1 MEIYA
6 SERCKASASI
16 TRKVDVFHQRCLQRI
31 MKIWYFDH
39 VTNEMVLRQSNLPRL
54 SVTIAHYHLK
64 LAGHIIHM
72 NNSHNPK
79 KYSGAR
85 PSLTTSKASVGMK
98 PKSSLEI
105 AIDEETLSPNKLN
118 SMGGKEKDV
127 VLEVC
132 SNGIKI
138 LSFTYLH

>member
-1 MEIYA
+1 
-6 SERCKASASI
+6 
-16 TRKVDVFHQRCLQRI
+16 
-31 MKIWYFDH
+31 MKMWYFDH

-54 SVTIAHYHLK
+54 HLK

-72 NNSHNPK
+72 N

-85 PSLTTSKASVGMK
+85 PSLMTSKASVGMK

-105 AIDEETLSPNKLN
+105 AIDGETLSPNTLD
-118 SMGGKEKDV
+118 SMGGKEKEDV

-138 LSFTYLH
+138 L